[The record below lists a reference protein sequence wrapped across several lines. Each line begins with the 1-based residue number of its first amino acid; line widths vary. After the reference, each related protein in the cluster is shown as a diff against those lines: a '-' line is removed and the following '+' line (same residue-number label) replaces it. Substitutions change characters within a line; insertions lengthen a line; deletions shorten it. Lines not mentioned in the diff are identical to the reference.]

1 MDFTNISKN
10 YFQYFKNKD
19 IEALGKLFSNDI
31 QLKDWNIDIHG
42 YENVFEQNKMILK
55 NLGNFD
61 LVVNNLSQVNNTVFA
76 EIEIQTEEENTIVLD
91 KLEFNNDGKIFKITA
106 FKG

>member
-1 MDFTNISKN
+1 MNFANISKD

-19 IEALGKLFSNDI
+19 IESLGKLFSKKI
-31 QLKDWNIDIHG
+31 QLKDWNIDING
-42 YENVFEQNKMILK
+42 YDNVFEQNKIILK

-61 LVVNNLSQVNNTVFA
+61 LVVKNLSQVDNTVFA
-76 EIEIQTEEENTIVLD
+76 EIEIKTEEENTIVLD
-91 KLEFNNDGKIFKITA
+91 KLEFDEDGKIFKITA